1 MIPAAPSASSSET
14 RRRPPVLL
22 LDLDDSIPPVT
33 YAEDGNSFYSRTP
46 SPSFFDVSGDA
57 RSRPQSTL
65 SSGVAVPMDIS
76 PKTTAT
82 PVISPANSAPVGYLH
97 SMSASVIDSGLS
109 VIDSGP
115 SVIDSGPSV
124 IYSGPSVIDSGPSVI
139 YSGPSVIDSGP
150 SVIYSDE
157 SIVDDG
163 DSLSFDAGASKSAA
177 RSPKKKTSRR
187 LANRS
192 GWCPCALLF
201 LNRILY

>member
-65 SSGVAVPMDIS
+65 SSGVVVPMDIS

-97 SMSASVIDSGLS
+97 SMSASVIDSG
-109 VIDSGP
+109 
-115 SVIDSGPSV
+115 PSV
-124 IYSGPSVIDSGPSVI
+124 IYSGPSVID
-139 YSGPSVIDSGP
+139 SGPSVIDSGP

-163 DSLSFDAGASKSAA
+163 DSLSFDAGASKSVA

>member
-1 MIPAAPSASSSET
+1 MRRGVGGRISLIPAAPSASSSET

-65 SSGVAVPMDIS
+65 SSGVVVPMDIS

-97 SMSASVIDSGLS
+97 SMSASVIDSG
-109 VIDSGP
+109 
-115 SVIDSGPSV
+115 PSV
-124 IYSGPSVIDSGPSVI
+124 IYSGPSVID
-139 YSGPSVIDSGP
+139 SGPSVIDSGP

-163 DSLSFDAGASKSAA
+163 DSLSFDAGASKSVA